1 MFVFTVKS
9 GLKSKKAKVILCATA
24 VVLCLFIVFTCVSV
38 ADYTPKS
45 KASING
51 FGEYSTVVETEEQAK
66 QFAQQ
71 FYEVEQLYTLYEV
84 YVPITFN
91 DRYEQYNQLQKAQ
104 GLDLEPY
111 KGEKCRLYMYLLA
124 DFEIENEQAFM
135 SVMVYR
141 DRVIGG
147 DISSL
152 KDGTQ
157 WYTFSGEQVQ

>member
-9 GLKSKKAKVILCATA
+9 GLKSKKVKVLLLATA
-24 VVLCLFIVFTCVSV
+24 LVLCLFIAFVGVSV
-38 ADYTPKS
+38 VDYTPKS
-45 KASING
+45 KASIDG
-51 FGEYSTVVETEEQAK
+51 FGEYSTIVKTEEQAK

-71 FYEVEQLYTLYEV
+71 FFEVEQLYTLQEV
-84 YVPITFN
+84 YVPVTFN

-124 DFEIENEQAFM
+124 DFEAENEQAFM

-147 DISSL
+147 DISAL
-152 KDGTQ
+152 KDGAQ
-157 WYTFSGEQVQ
+157 WYTFNGEQVQ

>member
-9 GLKSKKAKVILCATA
+9 GLKSKKAKVLLLATA
-24 VVLCLFIVFTCVSV
+24 LVLCLFIAFVGVSV
-38 ADYTPKS
+38 VDYTPKS
-45 KASING
+45 KACIDG
-51 FGEYSTVVETEEQAK
+51 FGEYSTVVKTEEQAK

-71 FYEVEQLYTLYEV
+71 FFEVEQLYTLQEV
-84 YVPITFN
+84 YVPVTFN

-124 DFEIENEQAFM
+124 DFEAENEQAFM

-147 DISSL
+147 DISAL
-152 KDGTQ
+152 KDGAQ
-157 WYTFSGEQVQ
+157 WYTFNGEQVQ